1 MIELN
6 STIVKDFLE
15 FKIDL
20 EELVRQGLQL
30 NNPRKEFSK
39 EDVDKNVDL
48 FISSAIKKA
57 EAATEPMDRRNTSVD
72 FINYYDES
80 VEFNVFHMRSIIY
93 YMGTPFINMYEFYET
108 YWIPLTY
115 ILPHYLD
122 IPDRNPLINY
132 LNIFI
137 PKNINEVFWMMYYE
151 IDSYV
156 KDVIMKIY
164 DDSEMIF
171 EVLDI
176 SELKNIVDNFFN
188 NMDAKSLQDMQF
200 TERQMHFFIKHMY
213 EENELD
219 NASDDV
225 KNFFKMLVD
234 RQIKNHDPDAL
245 DIKGFGCYG
254 GDGVYECDY
263 EEAAKCLSKLIHYPN
278 HEYASIPLG
287 NIYYYDYINNGSPD
301 YEQAYFY
308 YQIGAK
314 AGYHAA
320 MYMLSDMMINGQY
333 VEKDVELGMSV
344 LVNLYDEL
352 LHRFEKGE
360 FLTDFPE
367 VAYRMGNASMISSSK
382 IPFTSPYLSASYYLQ
397 ARTAYAIRS
406 VLVSSN
412 EDKQLGYDIV
422 DALNN
427 LNTFIKPKKTTFRDS
442 IPNVLHNFITSI
454 KDSTYTL
461 KFKSQANNITKLTV
475 TRNPQKDSN
484 TSYKSFVSV
493 PELNNCKFTNEIR
506 IYADSADNTSLP
518 EKKVIFDNI
527 EENFDKDNKIYETF
541 MYKGKIVAKIHAK
554 SWIYKVSDAYDVL

>member
-1 MIELN
+1 
-6 STIVKDFLE
+6 
-15 FKIDL
+15 
-20 EELVRQGLQL
+20 
-30 NNPRKEFSK
+30 
-39 EDVDKNVDL
+39 
-48 FISSAIKKA
+48 
-57 EAATEPMDRRNTSVD
+57 
-72 FINYYDES
+72 
-80 VEFNVFHMRSIIY
+80 
-93 YMGTPFINMYEFYET
+93 
-108 YWIPLTY
+108 
-115 ILPHYLD
+115 
-122 IPDRNPLINY
+122 
-132 LNIFI
+132 
-137 PKNINEVFWMMYYE
+137 
-151 IDSYV
+151 
-156 KDVIMKIY
+156 
-164 DDSEMIF
+164 
-171 EVLDI
+171 
-176 SELKNIVDNFFN
+176 
-188 NMDAKSLQDMQF
+188 
-200 TERQMHFFIKHMY
+200 MY

-219 NASDDV
+219 NAYDDV

-484 TSYKSFVSV
+484 TVYKSFVSV

-527 EENFDKDNKIYETF
+527 EEDFDKDNKIYETF